1 MLLTIQYLRAISI
14 LMVVSSHAMGGFGF
28 QGVEFGVQGVDIFFV
43 ISGFIMMH
51 IMHQRSQNYLEFFLA
66 RFFRIAPLYYLATA
80 LIILTGNAYE
90 PTFWHIIQS
99 FSLLKV

>member
-14 LMVVSSHAMGGFGF
+14 LMVISSHSMGGFGL

-51 IMHQRSQNYLEFFLA
+51 IMHQRSQNYLEFFFVLIDN
-66 RFFRIAPLYYLATA
+66 RTNGFLETYLSILKIKVFF
-80 LIILTGNAYE
+80 
-90 PTFWHIIQS
+90 
-99 FSLLKV
+99 